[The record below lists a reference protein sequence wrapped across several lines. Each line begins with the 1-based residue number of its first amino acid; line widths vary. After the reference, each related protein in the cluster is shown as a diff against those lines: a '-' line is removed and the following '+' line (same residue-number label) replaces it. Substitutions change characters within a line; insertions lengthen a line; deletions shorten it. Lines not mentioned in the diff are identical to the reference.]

1 MNMYDT
7 LIIESER
14 REKSF
19 LRWLGIVFLGAVL
32 LCGVSWLSG
41 CAQLDKAF
49 DEDGNLT
56 QYGQV
61 VMGSAKGAVESV
73 QSITP
78 EPWSGIVGSVAGIG
92 ALLVLAGGKVYRLI
106 NPKTSS
112 TSTAKV

>member
-19 LRWLGIVFLGAVL
+19 LRWLGLVFLGAVL

-56 QYGQV
+56 Q
-61 VMGSAKGAVESV
+61 
-73 QSITP
+73 
-78 EPWSGIVGSVAGIG
+78 
-92 ALLVLAGGKVYRLI
+92 
-106 NPKTSS
+106 
-112 TSTAKV
+112 